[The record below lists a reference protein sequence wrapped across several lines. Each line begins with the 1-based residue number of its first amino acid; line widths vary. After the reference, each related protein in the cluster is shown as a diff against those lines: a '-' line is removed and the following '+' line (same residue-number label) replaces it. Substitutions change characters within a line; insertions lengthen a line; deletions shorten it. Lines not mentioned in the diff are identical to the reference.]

1 MNFRSKIAKGFRVLM
16 LLLVG
21 MMVYAAS
28 TGQLTSLPQK
38 ILGAAAVPFQKLT
51 SAISYQIEAWTD
63 KTFDVDSILRENE
76 ELKKQLTLMRSK
88 QFDYDRIAMENEEFK
103 KIFGTQEKR
112 SEYKT
117 VGANVIG
124 RDGVNMFYSFTIDKG
139 ESDGI
144 EVDDVVISSEGLV
157 GVVVETGP
165 NFAKVS
171 TVLSPNVKIGCI
183 AGEERDV
190 GVVSGS
196 FDLAEREMCSIDYL
210 PKETKLKKGDLVG
223 TSGYGNIFP
232 PDLVI
237 GTVEEVVINDSGS
250 SAKATLKPAADISNV
265 KVVLVITDF

>member
-1 MNFRSKIAKGFRVLM
+1 M
-16 LLLVG
+16 
-21 MMVYAAS
+21 
-28 TGQLTSLPQK
+28 Q
-38 ILGAAAVPFQKLT
+38 
-51 SAISYQIEAWTD
+51 
-63 KTFDVDSILRENE
+63 
-76 ELKKQLTLMRSK
+76 
-88 QFDYDRIAMENEEFK
+88 
-103 KIFGTQEKR
+103 
-112 SEYKT
+112 
-117 VGANVIG
+117 
-124 RDGVNMFYSFTIDKG
+124 
-139 ESDGI
+139 
-144 EVDDVVISSEGLV
+144 
-157 GVVVETGP
+157 VVVETGP

-223 TSGYGNIFP
+223 TSGYGSIFP